1 MTLTRRDVCI
11 RRALREEAEALTAL
25 ILRAKSHW
33 GYDQSFL
40 EACRPMLTLKPES
53 IEHDLVYCAE
63 IESRVIGVSHLKRVD
78 EVTVCL
84 DDLFVEPAFIGQGI
98 GGLLWRHAVEIAKTM
113 GATSLVFGADPHARP
128 FYEHMGAIVEGYD
141 QSTIVPGRKTP
152 RMRYEW

>member
-1 MTLTRRDVCI
+1 MTSTRRDVCI
-11 RRALREEAEALTAL
+11 RRALPEEAKALTAL

-40 EACRPMLTLKPES
+40 EACRPMLTLKPEN

-63 IESRVIGVSHLKRVD
+63 IESMVIGVSHLKRVD

-98 GGLLWRHAVEIAKTM
+98 GGLLWRHAVERAKTM
-113 GATSLVFGADPHARP
+113 GATSLVFDADPHARP
-128 FYEHMGAIVEGYD
+128 FYEHMGAVVEGYD
-141 QSTIVPGRKTP
+141 LSMIVPGRKTP